1 MAVRL
6 ETLHERPDLPAY
18 ELPRT
23 LADAYGGTIGFDGPT
38 LYANFVTSL
47 DGVVAVDDEP
57 PSVVSGKSEAD
68 RFVMGLLRACAEV
81 VIVGAGTL
89 RAEPDHLWTAEHI
102 YPDLSAAFAELR
114 SSLGL
119 PSVPRLVLLT
129 ESGEI
134 DPGGRAFEQQGAVVV
149 TVSPRLFGRDG
160 LSHRLGLV
168 EGHAFDPRDPPS
180 PSLAS
185 VKRHASHLFLR
196 YRFGDQPGD
205 QAEP

>member
-68 RFVMGLLRACAEV
+68 RFMMGLLRACAEV

-149 TVSPRLFGRDG
+149 TGEAGARRLQGRLPAEHCEDNVVRDG
-160 LSHRLGLV
+160 EFFSRIVLEQDL
-168 EGHAFDPRDPPS
+168 
-180 PSLAS
+180 
-185 VKRHASHLFLR
+185 LR
-196 YRFGDQPGD
+196 FNPHDTG
-205 QAEP
+205 A